1 MSVFAVD
8 KLIAEARRIAAEYR
22 RTTGKSLGLSSE
34 IAKHDACRLLD
45 LEACESPPGGY
56 DAIGHGAREGM
67 RVQIKGRA
75 IFDEA
80 KSGQRIGQFKV
91 GQDWDAVVLVL
102 MDKDF
107 ETFEIY
113 EAGREDVESALAESE
128 SSNRK
133 RRGAI
138 SVARFKKI
146 ARLAWN
152 REQGLVNDPA
162 WDNQAGS

>member
-1 MSVFAVD
+1 
-8 KLIAEARRIAAEYR
+8 
-22 RTTGKSLGLSSE
+22 
-34 IAKHDACRLLD
+34 
-45 LEACESPPGGY
+45 
-56 DAIGHGAREGM
+56 M

-113 EAGREDVESALAESE
+113 EAGREDVETALAESE